1 VDFKTTVKCRRRV
14 PHDDEPDGDD
24 QPLSKK
30 IELQTIICV
39 GIPYWRFWNFST
51 GVNIPILNSVARAS
65 LRVVDAAQFYW
76 SLAAIPLARSC
87 SQKQRHAGASSPR
100 KAIPARM
107 APSDDW
113 GHIRTR
119 SRLDRLLGVF
129 VDRVYREFAFLKSMP
144 HASLRRTVRRFSSA
158 VATSREDRRTSRSG
172 REGEV
177 LPPTA
182 KKGSVASLRL
192 DDVERK

>member
-1 VDFKTTVKCRRRV
+1 VKCRRRV

-144 HASLRRTVRRFSSA
+144 HALVAPNSQAIFCRRRHQAKRPPLARIRPGNPAPAMGPGT
-158 VATSREDRRTSRSG
+158 ATPVPWRVTS
-172 REGEV
+172 
-177 LPPTA
+177 
-182 KKGSVASLRL
+182 
-192 DDVERK
+192 